1 MKKIRIG
8 VLGCASIA
16 KRLVVPNMIKSN
28 KFDVTAFA
36 SRSFEKAKEF
46 SNLFGGEPVLG
57 YSNLLKMTNV
67 DAIYIP
73 LPTGMHYEWIIKS
86 LHAKKHVFCEKSIA
100 TKFNE
105 VSEIINV
112 AKQNKLSVFENF
124 MFPFHSQYE
133 FVSKKINEGNIGK
146 LQLLRSSFGFPKFN
160 IENNI
165 RYDKKLG
172 GGALLDAGAYTL
184 MASQY
189 FLGRNQK
196 VIAATTRNDSVFDV
210 DFHGF
215 ITLKNQDN
223 IISQLAYGFDN
234 FYQNNIELWGSKGK
248 IVIERAFTAGPGYS
262 PRVILETHNL
272 NQSFTLSADN
282 HFINILEKFHQSISI
297 GNFSMMYEQ
306 ILSQANLIQL
316 CLDKQSKTK

>member
-1 MKKIRIG
+1 
-8 VLGCASIA
+8 
-16 KRLVVPNMIKSN
+16 
-28 KFDVTAFA
+28 
-36 SRSFEKAKEF
+36 
-46 SNLFGGEPVLG
+46 
-57 YSNLLKMTNV
+57 
-67 DAIYIP
+67 
-73 LPTGMHYEWIIKS
+73 
-86 LHAKKHVFCEKSIA
+86 
-100 TKFNE
+100 
-105 VSEIINV
+105 
-112 AKQNKLSVFENF
+112 
-124 MFPFHSQYE
+124 
-133 FVSKKINEGNIGK
+133 
-146 LQLLRSSFGFPKFN
+146 
-160 IENNI
+160 
-165 RYDKKLG
+165 
-172 GGALLDAGAYTL
+172 